1 MKTKAFCYLS
11 GSLMAVAMCNC
22 AHAQDATSANAAGVS
37 PSQQAAPARP
47 GDVQTESAPASAA
60 SPDSEQAEDIVVTGV
75 TEGTKKLDATF
86 SINTIKS
93 SEITRLAPI
102 STADLLANI
111 PGIYSEGSTA
121 GEASNN
127 ITVRGLPVTGGYRYA
142 PQLIDGLPVFEES
155 EVPFMNNDVFI
166 RTDLMTDRVEVVK
179 GGPGGILYSNGLGAT
194 VNYVT
199 REGSQD
205 FKGGYKVEVADYGF
219 VRNDAFVSGPINR
232 NTTFA
237 VGGFYRF
244 SNGIRDTG
252 YTADKGGQVRAN
264 LVFRS
269 DDDSAM
275 IQLQGLYINDR
286 TAFYQNIPFTV
297 PRVDSPGTA
306 ENPIKLN
313 EKTIE
318 PLGIDFGSGTFAS
331 KYNRYFTQI
340 GEYGSRDVDFADGI
354 HPEFGIFTLKGSK
367 ELESGWK
374 FTAGLRYTKGS
385 NGFNGLFTGN
395 DTSTASNFLNVRLQN
410 DVINPA
416 YNAARSCNFQNA
428 KLIGYFNLPTNACQT
443 FADISQQ
450 DFVSRYSKFSR
461 VAAIRTND
469 GTEVAGS
476 DYLNFLIPFIAR
488 TDAESGSLDLQA
500 QKSFDLL
507 GKHQLTAGLYGARY
521 NWDVNYQQSLLVSDV
536 GDESHLVDLN
546 LLDAAGNQVGPSL
559 TSGGAIVQSLGG
571 FVSRSKSRN
580 LAAYLLDHWDTLDGK
595 LKLDLGV
602 RYESR
607 RINLVRRDRTV
618 ITNLTPAGTVVGSTG
633 DTTAD
638 DEAAL
643 PGADRVFAKT
653 FDALGWS
660 VGGNYSLTNSLAVY
674 GLVSNSFRLPSLQDA
689 NDLGLANN
697 VVVNG
702 AAVDA
707 NPVERILQLEGGLRY
722 FKRQFDASIALFY
735 NNFQPREFVN
745 VYRDF
750 ENTACA
756 PAPGG
761 VVQINQCPEVAE
773 RYSRGIRN
781 FGTEVELA
789 WRPQA
794 LEGLEL
800 RGNFVVQDPKIRDA
814 NYTITQEVRDT
825 SNVLTGYRFVTVG
838 EDGRRPRRLPTVM
851 VNVRPSFDFKPT
863 TGIPVSVFAQGFY
876 YGKRYSESTDFNVT
890 QLQSYYIINAGAAVA
905 ITKNIFAQF
914 NVANLTNQLSFT
926 ESDPVFFDLY
936 SPDGTRNRGL
946 GRPLFGRTLRAS
958 LNVSF

>member
-1 MKTKAFCYLS
+1 MKAFCYLS
-11 GSLMAVAMCNC
+11 GSVIAVVAMCG
-22 AHAQDATSANAAGVS
+22 AAQAQT
-37 PSQQAAPARP
+37 AAPGATAGGAQIEADP
-47 GDVQTESAPASAA
+47 PLEVDPNTEQV
-60 SPDSEQAEDIVVTGV
+60 DDIVVTGV

-86 SINTIKS
+86 SINTIKAS
-93 SEITRLAPI
+93 DITRLAPI

-127 ITVRGLPVTGGYRYA
+127 ITVRGLPVTGGLRYA
-142 PQLIDGLPVFEES
+142 PQLIDGLPVYEEP

-194 VNYVT
+194 INYVT
-199 REGSQD
+199 REGTQE
-205 FKGGYKVEVADYGF
+205 FKGGYKIEVADYGF
-219 VRNDAFVSGPINR
+219 MRNDAFVSGPINR

-237 VGGFYRF
+237 VGGFFRF
-244 SNGIRDTG
+244 SHGIRDTG
-252 YTADKGGQVRAN
+252 YTADKGGQIRAN
-264 LVFRS
+264 LVYRS
-269 DDDSAM
+269 DDGSTMLQA
-275 IQLQGLYINDR
+275 QGLYINDR

-297 PRVDSPGTA
+297 PKVAGPGTA
-306 ENPIKLN
+306 ENPIKLDS
-313 EKTIE
+313 KTIE

-331 KYNRYFTQI
+331 KYNRYFTQV

-367 ELESGWK
+367 ELDSGWK
-374 FTAGLRYTKGS
+374 FTAGLRYTEGS
-385 NGFNGLFTGN
+385 SGFNGLFTGN
-395 DTSTASNFLNVRLQN
+395 DTSTASNFLNARLQN

-416 YNAARSCNFQNA
+416 YNAAQSCNLQNA
-428 KLIGYFNLPTNACQT
+428 KLIGYFNVPAAGCQA
-443 FADISQQ
+443 FAGISQQ
-450 DFVSRYSKFSR
+450 DFVSRYGKFAGITAVRTDDGSK
-461 VAAIRTND
+461 VV
-469 GTEVAGS
+469 GT

-488 TDAESGSLDLQA
+488 TEAKSGSLDLQA
-500 QKSFDLL
+500 QKSFELL
-507 GKHQLTAGLYGARY
+507 GKHQLTVGLYGARY
-521 NWDVNYQQSLLVSDV
+521 NWDVDFQQSLLVSDV
-536 GDESHLVDLN
+536 QAESHLVDLN
-546 LLDAAGNQVGPSL
+546 LVNAAGVQVGPSL
-559 TSGGAIVQSLGG
+559 TSGGVLVQSLGG
-571 FVSRSKSRN
+571 FVSTSKSRN
-580 LAAYLLDHWDTLDGK
+580 LAAYVLDHWDALDGR
-595 LKLDLGV
+595 LKLDFGA

-607 RINLVRRDRTV
+607 RINLVRRDRNV
-618 ITNLTPAGTVVGSTG
+618 ITNLTPAGTVAGSTG

-638 DEAAL
+638 DEVAL
-643 PGADRVFAKT
+643 PGADRVFSDT
-653 FDALGWS
+653 FEAVGWS
-660 VGGNYSLTNSLAVY
+660 VGGNYALANSLAVY

-689 NDLGLANN
+689 NDLGLSNN

-707 NPVERILQLEGGLRY
+707 SPVERILQLEGGTRY
-722 FKRQFDASIALFY
+722 FTRRFDASVALFY
-735 NNFQPREFVN
+735 NNFKPREFVN

-750 ENTACA
+750 QASSCA
-756 PAPGG
+756 AAPGA

-781 FGTEVELA
+781 FGTEIELA
-789 WRPQA
+789 WRPDA

-800 RGNFVVQDPKIRDA
+800 RGNFVVQNPKIRDA
-814 NYTITQEVRDT
+814 NYTITQEVRNAA
-825 SNVLTGYRFVTVG
+825 NVLTGYRFVDVG
-838 EDGRRPRRLPTVM
+838 EDGRRPRRLPTLM

-863 TGIPVSVFAQGFY
+863 TGVPVSIFAQGFY

-905 ITKNIFAQF
+905 LTKNVFAQF
-914 NVANLTNQLSFT
+914 NVANLTNELSFT
-926 ESDPVFFDLY
+926 EGDPVFFDLF

>member
-1 MKTKAFCYLS
+1 MKVKSIFLVS
-11 GSLMAVAMCNC
+11 GSAMVFVACGAAQAQGVVVPQAKIHTTSPGNAEQSGEPDVAVPETA
-22 AHAQDATSANAAGVS
+22 DGID
-37 PSQQAAPARP
+37 
-47 GDVQTESAPASAA
+47 GGE
-60 SPDSEQAEDIVVTGV
+60 IVVTGV

-86 SINTIKS
+86 SINTIS
-93 SEITRLAPI
+93 ANDITRLAPI
-102 STADLLANI
+102 STADLLSNI
-111 PGIYSEGSTA
+111 PGIYTEGSTA

-142 PQLIDGLPVFEES
+142 PQLIDGLPVFEEP

-199 REGSQD
+199 REGTQEL
-205 FKGGYKVEVADYGF
+205 KGGYKLELADYGF
-219 VRNDAFVSGPINR
+219 VRNDAFISGPITP

-244 SNGIRDTG
+244 SKGIRDTG
-252 YTADKGGQVRAN
+252 YTADKGGQIRAN
-264 LVFRS
+264 LVYRS
-269 DDDSAM
+269 DDDSTI
-275 IQLQGLYINDR
+275 IQVQGLYINDR

-297 PRVDSPGTA
+297 PRVDGPGTA
-306 ENPIKLN
+306 ENPIKLDQ
-313 EKTIE
+313 KTIE

-331 KYNRYFTQI
+331 KYNRRFTQI

-367 ELESGWK
+367 ELDSGWK
-374 FTAGLRYTKGS
+374 FSAGLRYTQGS

-395 DTSTASNFLNVRLQN
+395 DTSTAANFLNVRLQN

-416 YNAARSCNFQNA
+416 YNAARSCNLQNA
-428 KLIGYFNLPTNACQT
+428 KLVGYFNVPTNACAA

-450 DFVSRYSKFSR
+450 DFISRYGKFSR

-469 GTEVAGS
+469 GSEVAGS

-488 TDAESGSLDLQA
+488 TKAKSGSLDLQA
-500 QKSFDLL
+500 KKSVDVL
-507 GKHQLTAGLYGARY
+507 GTHQLTAGLYGARY
-521 NWDVNYQQSLLVSDV
+521 NWDVNFQQSLLVSDV
-536 GDESHLVDLN
+536 GPEPHLVDLN
-546 LLDAAGNQVGPSL
+546 VVDSAGNQVGPSL

-571 FVSRSKSRN
+571 FVTKSKSRN
-580 LAAYLLDHWDTLDGK
+580 LAAYFLDHWETLGGK
-595 LKLDLGV
+595 LKLDFGA

-607 RINLVRRDRTV
+607 RMNLVRRDRTV
-618 ITNLTPAGTVVGSTG
+618 ITNLTPPGTMVGSTG

-638 DEAAL
+638 DEVAL
-643 PGADRVFAKT
+643 PGADRLFSGT
-653 FDALGWS
+653 YDAFGWS
-660 VGGNYSLTNSLAVY
+660 VGGNYSLTNAFAVY

-689 NDLGLANN
+689 NDLGLSNN

-707 NPVERILQLEGGLRY
+707 DPVERILQLEGGLRY
-722 FKRQFDASIALFY
+722 FDRQFDASVALFY
-735 NNFQPREFVN
+735 NNFKPREFVN

-750 ENTACA
+750 QNASCA

-773 RYSRGIRN
+773 RYRRGIRN
-781 FGTEVELA
+781 FGTEIELA
-789 WRPQA
+789 WRPAA

-814 NYTITQEVRDT
+814 NYTITQEVRDAQ
-825 SNVLTGYRFVTVG
+825 NVLTGYRFVNVG
-838 EDGRRPRRLPTVM
+838 EDGRRPRRLPTIM
-851 VNVRPSFDFKPT
+851 VNFRPSFDFKPT

-905 ITKNIFAQF
+905 ITDKIFAQL

-936 SPDGTRNRGL
+936 SPDGSRNRGL
-946 GRPLFGRTLRAS
+946 GRPLFGRTVRAS
-958 LNVSF
+958 INVSF

>member
-1 MKTKAFCYLS
+1 VKTKALSYLS
-11 GSLMAVAMCNC
+11 CSFLAVAACSG
-22 AHAQDATSANAAGVS
+22 AHAQNARAPGTGDAQPANAATAIAPLAA
-37 PSQQAAPARP
+37 PSQEAPAT
-47 GDVQTESAPASAA
+47 QTEP
-60 SPDSEQAEDIVVTGV
+60 ETQVEEIVVTGV
-75 TEGTKKLDATF
+75 TDGTKKLDATF
-86 SINTIKS
+86 SINTIKAADIS
-93 SEITRLAPI
+93 RLAPI

-142 PQLIDGLPVFEES
+142 PQLIDGLPVFEEP

-199 REGSQD
+199 REGTQD
-205 FKGGYKVEVADYGF
+205 FKGGYKIEVADYGF
-219 VRNDAFVSGPINR
+219 VRNDAFISGPINR

-244 SNGIRDTG
+244 SKGIRDTG

-264 LVFRS
+264 IVYRS
-269 DDDSAM
+269 DDDSTM
-275 IQLQGLYINDR
+275 IQAQALYINDR

-297 PRVDSPGTA
+297 PRVDEPGTA
-306 ENPIKLN
+306 ENPIKLDQ
-313 EKTIE
+313 KTIE

-331 KYNRYFTQI
+331 KYNRYFTQV
-340 GEYGSRDVDFADGI
+340 GEYGSREVDFADGI

-367 ELESGWK
+367 ALDSGWK
-374 FTAGLRYTKGS
+374 FSAGLRYTTGS

-416 YNAARSCNFQNA
+416 YNAARSCNLQNT
-428 KLIGYFNLPTNACQT
+428 KLIGYFNIPSNACQA
-443 FADISQQ
+443 FANISQQ
-450 DFVSRYSKFSR
+450 DFISQYGKFSR

-488 TDAESGSLDLQA
+488 TDAKSGSLDLRA
-500 QKSFDLL
+500 EKSFDLF

-536 GDESHLVDLN
+536 GEESHLVDLN
-546 LLDAAGNQVGPSL
+546 VVDAAGVQVGPSL
-559 TSGGAIVQSLGG
+559 TSGGAIVESLGG
-571 FVSRSKSRN
+571 FVTRSKSRN
-580 LAAYLLDHWDTLDGK
+580 LAAYLLDHWDTLDGR

-618 ITNLTPAGTVVGSTG
+618 ITNLTPAGTIVGSTG

-638 DEAAL
+638 DEVAL
-643 PGADRVFAKT
+643 PGADRVFADT
-653 FDALGWS
+653 FDAFGWS
-660 VGGNYSLTNSLAVY
+660 VGGNYSLTDSFAVY

-689 NDLGLANN
+689 NDLGLSNN

-707 NPVERILQLEGGLRY
+707 SPVERILQLEGGLRF
-722 FKRQFDASIALFY
+722 FKREFDASVALFY
-735 NNFQPREFVN
+735 NNFKPREFVN

-750 ENTACA
+750 EDAACA
-756 PAPGG
+756 PAPGA

-773 RYSRGIRN
+773 RYRRGIRN
-781 FGTEVELA
+781 FGTEIELA
-789 WRPQA
+789 WRPAA

-800 RGNFVVQDPKIRDA
+800 RGNFVLQDPKIRDA
-814 NYTITQEVRDT
+814 NYTITQEVRDAG
-825 SNVLTGYRFVTVG
+825 NVLTGYRFVTVG

-905 ITKNIFAQF
+905 ISKNVFAQF

-926 ESDPVFFDLY
+926 ESDPVFYDLY